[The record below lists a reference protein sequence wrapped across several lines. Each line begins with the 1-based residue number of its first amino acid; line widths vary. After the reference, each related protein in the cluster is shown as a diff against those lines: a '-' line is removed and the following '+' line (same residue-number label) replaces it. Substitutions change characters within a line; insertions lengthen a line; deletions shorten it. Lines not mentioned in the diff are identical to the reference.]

1 MSPEKERGSRRMSRL
16 EDDRILLAH
25 GGGGIMMKELVSFL
39 VGAVGGQE
47 GALQDSAV
55 FESPEGRIAF
65 TTDSFVVHPLFFPGG
80 DIGHLA
86 VCGTVN
92 DLAVCGAVP
101 KFISLAMII
110 EEGFPV
116 EDLGRITASIRAAA
130 EEAGVT
136 VVTGDTKVVDRGKAD
151 GIFINTAGI
160 GIVPEGVDLSSDAA
174 REGDRVI
181 VSGTIGD
188 HGLAILSM
196 REGIDFGSDLKSDAA
211 PLSLLTVPLLE
222 KFPGIRAMRD
232 ATRGGLAAVLNEIA
246 SDSGVCVRIDE
257 QLIPVGASVR
267 NGCELMGYDP
277 LNIANEGKL
286 VAVVG
291 PDEAEAVL
299 EAMRGH
305 ELGRDAAVIGEIGAA
320 PAGQVVMKTAFGGER
335 VVDLPY
341 GDLLPRIC

>member
-1 MSPEKERGSRRMSRL
+1 MSRL
-16 EDDRILLAH
+16 EDEKILLAH

-39 VGAVGGQE
+39 VDAVGGQE

-55 FESPEGRIAF
+55 FDAPAGRIAF
-65 TTDSFVVHPLFFPGG
+65 TTDSFVVHPIFFPGG

-86 VCGTVN
+86 ICGTVN

-116 EDLGRITASIRAAA
+116 TDLERIASSIRAAA
-130 EEAGVT
+130 EEARVT
-136 VVTGDTKVVDRGKAD
+136 IVTGDTKVVDRGKAD

-160 GIVPEGVDLSSDAA
+160 GIVPEGVSLSSDSAV
-174 REGDRVI
+174 EGDMVI
-181 VSGTIGD
+181 LSGTIGD

-196 REGIDFGSDLKSDAA
+196 REGIDFGSDLESDAA
-211 PLSLLTVPLLE
+211 PLSRLTIPLLE
-222 KFPGIRAMRD
+222 NFAGIRAMRD

-246 SDSGVCVRIDE
+246 ADSNVCVRIE
-257 QLIPVGASVR
+257 ERLVPVAEAVR

-277 LNIANEGKL
+277 MNIANEGKL
-286 VAVVG
+286 VAFVDPG
-291 PDEAEAVL
+291 EADAVL
-299 EAMRGH
+299 DAMRAM
-305 ELGRDAAVIGEIGAA
+305 ELGKNAVIIGEVV
-320 PAGQVVMKTAFGGER
+320 AGPVGRVIMKTSFGGER